1 MLLFEKVICWDTKE
15 KELTVKKYIFKL
27 LWGLIYWLKPSLLNP
42 VVEFV
47 VENKNIYF
55 VKQSILTIFFI
66 LHDEVA
72 ILPN

>member
-1 MLLFEKVICWDTKE
+1 M
-15 KELTVKKYIFKL
+15 
-27 LWGLIYWLKPSLLNP
+27 LWGLICWLKPSLLNP

-47 VENKNIYF
+47 VENKYIYF